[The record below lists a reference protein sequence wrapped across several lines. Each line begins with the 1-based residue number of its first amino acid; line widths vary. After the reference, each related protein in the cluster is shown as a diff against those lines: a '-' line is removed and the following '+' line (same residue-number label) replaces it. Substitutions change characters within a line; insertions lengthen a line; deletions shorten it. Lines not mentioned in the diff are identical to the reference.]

1 MSSASASRAVQADTA
16 SQGGVEIGKNPHRSA
31 RRDFWRRF
39 AKNRLALASLVYL
52 VFIHFVSF
60 LAPVIAPHSPEGIDL
75 TSILVRFSSE
85 HWVGTDESGRDVLSR
100 LLYGGR
106 VSLVVGLVSVIVA
119 TIVGTLLG
127 ALSGYAGGW
136 LDSVI
141 MRVTDAFLAIPTFFL
156 LLTIL
161 TLFGTTLTNIVLVIG
176 LTSWMNISRIVRGDV
191 LRLRNEEYVTAAR
204 VLGANDSR
212 IVGRHI
218 LPQAMPSIIVSAT
231 LGIAFAIITESSLSF
246 LGLGI
251 QPPLPSWG
259 NMLTASQQYV
269 WTAPRLAV
277 YPGVL
282 IVLTVLAYTLLG
294 NALRD
299 TLDPKLRGR

>member
-1 MSSASASRAVQADTA
+1 MSSASASRAVQADPA
-16 SQGGVEIGKNPHRSA
+16 LRRGDEKGEKPHRSA
-31 RRDFWRRF
+31 WRDFWRRF
-39 AKNRLALASLVYL
+39 GKNRLALASLAYL
-52 VFIHFVSF
+52 VLIHIVSF
-60 LAPVIAPHSPEGIDL
+60 LAPVIAPYSPERIDL
-75 TSILVRFSSE
+75 TEILVRFSGE
-85 HWVGTDESGRDVLSR
+85 HWLGTDESGRDVLSR

-136 LDSVI
+136 IDSVI

-156 LLTIL
+156 LLTVL